1 MTIALIAAFPAE
13 LKPLIRGW
21 EKHGSSGKPELWRG
35 RVGETE
41 AAAIADGMGAAAA
54 IRACAAV
61 MAFNPAVDTLVSLG
75 YAGSVSC
82 GLQVGTAHPIRE
94 VIDAATGERFTTDN
108 GQGQSLI
115 TLGHVADRD
124 EKRKLA
130 AQHQAVLIDMEA
142 AAIARFARDH
152 HLRFLCFKGISDGPN
167 DDLPDFNRF
176 VGADGKLRMA
186 ALAAWATL
194 HPRYWKALGRLEN
207 NSRHAVQ
214 ALSAVIQRFFAG
226 SP

>member
-1 MTIALIAAFPAE
+1 MTIALIAALPAE
-13 LKPLIRGW
+13 LKLLVRGW
-21 EKHGSSGKPELWRG
+21 EKRVSAGKPAIWRG
-35 RVGETE
+35 RIGDME
-41 AAAIADGMGAAAA
+41 AVAVSEGMGAAAA
-54 IRACAAV
+54 TRACEAVLAADS
-61 MAFNPAVDTLVSLG
+61 AIDALVSVG

-82 GLQVGTAHPIRE
+82 GLQVGAAYPIRE

-108 GQGQSLI
+108 GQGQRLI
-115 TLGHVADRD
+115 TLAHVADRD

-142 AAIARFARDH
+142 AAVARFARDH
-152 HLRFLCFKGISDGPN
+152 NLRFLCFKGISDGPN
-167 DDLPDFNRF
+167 DRLPDFNRF
-176 VGADGKLRMA
+176 VGPDGQLRMA

-194 HPRYWKALGRLEN
+194 HPQYWKALGQLEN

-214 ALSAVIQRFFAG
+214 ALATVMQRFFAG